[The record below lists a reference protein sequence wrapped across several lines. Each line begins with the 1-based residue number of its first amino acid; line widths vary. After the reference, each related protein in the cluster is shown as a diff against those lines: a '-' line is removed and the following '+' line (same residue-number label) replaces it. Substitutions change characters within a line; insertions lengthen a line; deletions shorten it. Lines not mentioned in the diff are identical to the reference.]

1 MYNWRNL
8 KKCNTFII
16 QHKINQSVSQ
26 PVNQSVDQSINQLI
40 KILINQS
47 ISHLV
52 NQWVSQRVNVSVN
65 QLVSHN
71 QSSNWKCT
79 EYFSHNYN
87 IIHEIKLSA
96 HQSKMYN
103 HEAVM
108 CTFLTRLP
116 FVIWVTRLW
125 SSYSIYQ
132 EMSFTCSQWVSKLV
146 IELVSRSV
154 NQPVSK
160 SVSQSVSQS
169 VSKPVSQ
176 SVSQSVNQSVIQS
189 VSQSTKSTRKVLK
202 GAVIVHHLFHFTYL
216 SRTPI

>member
-1 MYNWRNL
+1 M
-8 KKCNTFII
+8 
-16 QHKINQSVSQ
+16 
-26 PVNQSVDQSINQLI
+26 
-40 KILINQS
+40 
-47 ISHLV
+47 
-52 NQWVSQRVNVSVN
+52 SVN

-79 EYFSHNYN
+79 GYFSHNYN
-87 IIHEIKLSA
+87 IINEIKLSA

-132 EMSFTCSQWVSKLV
+132 EMSFTCSQWVSKSV
-146 IELVSRSV
+146 IESVSRSV

-160 SVSQSVSQS
+160 SVSQSVS
-169 VSKPVSQ
+169 KPVSQ
-176 SVSQSVNQSVIQS
+176 SVSHS
-189 VSQSTKSTRKVLK
+189 VSQSINQMYKESSQRGCNSSSFISCYLLVKDSNLALLNRSSRWRITSH
-202 GAVIVHHLFHFTYL
+202 VISNLN
-216 SRTPI
+216 S

>member
-47 ISHLV
+47 IRHLV
-52 NQWVSQRVNVSVN
+52 NQWDSQRVNVSVN
-65 QLVSHN
+65 HLVSHN

-79 EYFSHNYN
+79 GYFSHNYN

-96 HQSKMYN
+96 HYSKISN

-132 EMSFTCSQWVSKLV
+132 EMSFTSSQWVSKSASHS
-146 IELVSRSV
+146 VSQSF
-154 NQPVSK
+154 NP
-160 SVSQSVSQS
+160 SVSQSV
-169 VSKPVSQ
+169 
-176 SVSQSVNQSVIQS
+176 
-189 VSQSTKSTRKVLK
+189 R
-202 GAVIVHHLFHFTYL
+202 
-216 SRTPI
+216 

>member
-8 KKCNTFII
+8 KKYNTFII

-26 PVNQSVDQSINQLI
+26 PVNLSVDQSINQLI

-52 NQWVSQRVNVSVN
+52 NQWDSQRVNVSVN
-65 QLVSHN
+65 HLVSHN

-79 EYFSHNYN
+79 GYFSHNYN

-96 HQSKMYN
+96 HYSKMYN

-132 EMSFTCSQWVSKLV
+132 EMSFTSNQWVSKSASHS
-146 IELVSRSV
+146 VSQSV
-154 NQPVSK
+154 NPSVGQI
-160 SVSQSVSQS
+160 VSQSVSQ
-169 VSKPVSQ
+169 
-176 SVSQSVNQSVIQS
+176 
-189 VSQSTKSTRKVLK
+189 
-202 GAVIVHHLFHFTYL
+202 
-216 SRTPI
+216 

>member
-1 MYNWRNL
+1 MYNWWNL

-16 QHKINQSVSQ
+16 QHKINQSVSR

-47 ISHLV
+47 IRHLV
-52 NQWVSQRVNVSVN
+52 NQWDSQRVNVSVN
-65 QLVSHN
+65 HLVSHN

-79 EYFSHNYN
+79 GYFSHNYN

-96 HQSKMYN
+96 HYSKMYN

-132 EMSFTCSQWVSKLV
+132 EMSFTSSQWVSKSASHS
-146 IELVSRSV
+146 VSQLF
-154 NQPVSK
+154 NP
-160 SVSQSVSQS
+160 SVSQSV
-169 VSKPVSQ
+169 
-176 SVSQSVNQSVIQS
+176 
-189 VSQSTKSTRKVLK
+189 R
-202 GAVIVHHLFHFTYL
+202 
-216 SRTPI
+216 

>member
-1 MYNWRNL
+1 MYNWWNL

-47 ISHLV
+47 TTHLA
-52 NQWVSQRVNVSVN
+52 NQWVSQRVNMSVN

-79 EYFSHNYN
+79 GYFSHNYN

-96 HQSKMYN
+96 HYSKMYN

-132 EMSFTCSQWVSKLV
+132 EMSFTSNQWVSKSASQSL
-146 IELVSRSV
+146 
-154 NQPVSK
+154 
-160 SVSQSVSQS
+160 SQSVGQI
-169 VSKPVSQ
+169 VSQ
-176 SVSQSVNQSVIQS
+176 
-189 VSQSTKSTRKVLK
+189 
-202 GAVIVHHLFHFTYL
+202 
-216 SRTPI
+216 

>member
-1 MYNWRNL
+1 M
-8 KKCNTFII
+8 
-16 QHKINQSVSQ
+16 
-26 PVNQSVDQSINQLI
+26 
-40 KILINQS
+40 
-47 ISHLV
+47 
-52 NQWVSQRVNVSVN
+52 SVN

-202 GAVIVHHLFHFTYL
+202 GAVIVHHLFHVTYL
-216 SRTPI
+216 SRIPI

>member
-8 KKCNTFII
+8 KKYNTFII

-26 PVNQSVDQSINQLI
+26 PENLSVDQSINQLI

-47 ISHLV
+47 ISHLA

-79 EYFSHNYN
+79 GYFSHNYN

-96 HQSKMYN
+96 HYSKMYN

-132 EMSFTCSQWVSKLV
+132 EMSFTSNQWVSKSASHS
-146 IELVSRSV
+146 VSQSV
-154 NQPVSK
+154 NPSVGQI
-160 SVSQSVSQS
+160 VSQSVSQ
-169 VSKPVSQ
+169 
-176 SVSQSVNQSVIQS
+176 
-189 VSQSTKSTRKVLK
+189 
-202 GAVIVHHLFHFTYL
+202 
-216 SRTPI
+216 

>member
-1 MYNWRNL
+1 MYNWWNL

-47 ISHLV
+47 TTHLA
-52 NQWVSQRVNVSVN
+52 NQWVSQRVNMSVN

-79 EYFSHNYN
+79 GYFSHNYN

-96 HQSKMYN
+96 HYSKMYN

-132 EMSFTCSQWVSKLV
+132 EMSFTSNQWVSKSASHS
-146 IELVSRSV
+146 VSQSV
-154 NQPVSK
+154 NPSVGQI
-160 SVSQSVSQS
+160 VSQSVSQ
-169 VSKPVSQ
+169 
-176 SVSQSVNQSVIQS
+176 
-189 VSQSTKSTRKVLK
+189 
-202 GAVIVHHLFHFTYL
+202 
-216 SRTPI
+216 